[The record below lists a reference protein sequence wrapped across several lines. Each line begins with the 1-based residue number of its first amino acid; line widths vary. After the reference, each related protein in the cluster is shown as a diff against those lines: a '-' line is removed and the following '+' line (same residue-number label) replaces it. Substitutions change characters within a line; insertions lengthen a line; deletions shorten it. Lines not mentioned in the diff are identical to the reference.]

1 MCKFT
6 KIAEGVV
13 FLNSTAI
20 LDLLNECFTLVWSDF
35 SDNQTKMYPM
45 HCQLYLSHFRW
56 KLFSFKFVI
65 GFQMKNKYVHWYSF
79 LGIHKKSFIHSIP
92 KNRCSLTLWDQ
103 SDSSWVTLTTPEKVH
118 IWRHLTAQEETSKW
132 LRRRHQS
139 DSGGDTKVTRGETPK
154 WLGRSCLGDSS

>member
-1 MCKFT
+1 MNTSRSYDQTFQTTRQKYTLC
-6 KIAEGVV
+6 IANYIC
-13 FLNSTAI
+13 LI
-20 LDLLNECFTLVWSDF
+20 LDENCFHSNLLLVFKWKINMFIDIHF
-35 SDNQTKMYPM
+35 WGYTKNHSY
-45 HCQLYLSHFRW
+45 
-56 KLFSFKFVI
+56 I
-65 GFQMKNKYVHWYSF
+65 GCN
-79 LGIHKKSFIHSIP
+79 SIP

-154 WLGRSCLGDSS
+154 WLGRSCLSDSS